1 MLKKICVNQFFV
13 FVYFVYL
20 APIPHRLFLFALEH
34 SCQSSKTAAAAAA
47 AAESE
52 EDFEYCYIYYVT
64 KMANTVDTMGSV
76 SLMDTLAGHCFL
88 DKTWEH
94 PVMTVS
100 NFNNH
105 HHNCPVDMEK
115 TVMLLL

>member
-34 SCQSSKTAAAAAA
+34 SCQSSKTAAAA

>member
-47 AAESE
+47 ESE
-52 EDFEYCYIYYVT
+52 EDFEYCYNYYVT